1 MHTAHGSIVYKA
13 QHAFPG
19 VRGRKTLEPPQNS
32 SQLGWG
38 FVQLAIWGA
47 LLLCFVLE
55 KRSEAADGSVL
66 VFVIRI
72 CISIA
77 RKGIWL
83 LWVTASLLYMPRFF
97 LRLCRGLLEAP
108 AGTLVLS
115 RLISHFKLQL
125 SQTDREELCKPSLH
139 TCFVPFFLGREGPT
153 HSFFLLRY
161 FGDIYYQQTFLEQA
175 KRENVT
181 FRFNS
186 LASKC
191 KTA

>member
-55 KRSEAADGSVL
+55 KRSEAVDGSVL

-83 LWVTASLLYMPRFF
+83 PWVTASLLYMPRFF

-108 AGTLVLS
+108 AGTVVLS

-125 SQTDREELCKPSLH
+125 SQTERNCANPAYTPVLSPAFS
-139 TCFVPFFLGREGPT
+139 EGKGQLI
-153 HSFFLLRY
+153 HSSCSGTL
-161 FGDIYYQQTFLEQA
+161 
-175 KRENVT
+175 VT
-181 FRFNS
+181 FITSRHF
-186 LASKC
+186 
-191 KTA
+191 